1 MELRLEIKLASVEEL
16 ATVAKALT
24 GLQVAEVKP
33 AKVTAPKHTASIEA
47 GKVSLAV
54 EVEETTG
61 EDEMEEVPSPFVAH
75 PSEVKD
81 PTPAPAATKT
91 SKAPSAAEKKAQD
104 KAEKKAKEDAE
115 RQDRID
121 RLKAQME
128 AQKEI
133 GNQALDNRAANLTA
147 SGNVNLT
154 PEEPIESIV
163 EEIKVLGDT
172 LMAFN
177 GVDLDGK
184 KNLTA
189 QVMTKVGV
197 PAGVRPTQL
206 QQPMLGQFRDAYKA
220 MVNSV
225 VNPVMGGLV

>member
-16 ATVAKALT
+16 ATVASALA
-24 GLQVAEVKP
+24 GLQVADTTAAPE
-33 AKVTAPKHTASIEA
+33 ARSTRSMRSTVTHELDTDNMID
-47 GKVSLAV
+47 V
-54 EVEETTG
+54 E
-61 EDEMEEVPSPFVAH
+61 SPFTDT
-75 PSEVKD
+75 PPESETND
-81 PTPAPAATKT
+81 PTPPPTPNPAPAPKT
-91 SKAPSAAEKKAQD
+91 GKAPTAAEKKAQ
-104 KAEKKAKEDAE
+104 KKAQEDAD
-115 RQDRID
+115 RADRIA
-121 RLKAQME
+121 RLKETMDS
-128 AQKEI
+128 QKAI
-133 GNQALDNRAANLTA
+133 GTQALDNRAANLTA
-147 SGNVNLT
+147 SANLT
-154 PEEPIESIV
+154 PEESIESIV

-184 KNLTA
+184 KALTA